1 MLFWYIIEIAKRR
14 TIPSNLS
21 FWRQIMKKI
30 LALILAII
38 MTALVFT
45 ACNNTTPPTETD
57 APATDVPET
66 DAPETDAPQVD
77 VNTGIYDRVILIG
90 VDGGGA
96 FFANTDTPNMD
107 EIFADGAVT
116 YTCQSATPS
125 ISAQCWGSMLHGVTP
140 ELHRLTNSVVDT
152 SHYDPESMFPSVFRL
167 IRENDAEA
175 TLASFSTWNPINH
188 GIIEEGLGVHKDT
201 ADDDEE
207 LTAKIL
213 AYLDENDPKML
224 FIQFD
229 DCDGAGHGSGYG
241 NEGHLAQVTTTDGY
255 IGQIYDKYV
264 EMGYIEN
271 TLFIVTADH
280 GGTTGGSHGGGDEPI
295 MNIIFAAAGNTVM
308 KSDTITSVD
317 ENGETTDMQIRDIA
331 AVVLHAFGIEQP
343 ETWTAV
349 LPSGIFED
357 GDTVDVRPTF
367 TIEFEYAHRT
377 KESTPTPAAD
387 SGSYI
392 TDVLD
397 GYELAYYLPLDG
409 DSLDAFGSETE
420 ETGKLYFVDGYYGQG
435 CMFDDGCITLWDYVP
450 GTESYSISFWM
461 KVPSMVS
468 GDPAII
474 SNKNWKDGKNPGF
487 IFALRT
493 SDTTFNVGNG
503 ADRMDFERGLPYD
516 CIGGWMHVLLVVD
529 REAGTVGVSYDF
541 GDIVTTEI
549 PESLMNS
556 SFNAGLINIGQDS
569 TKKYDGLP
577 AVLDEF
583 VIVKGALS
591 KRDLMALAKYYG
603 VEK

>member
-1 MLFWYIIEIAKRR
+1 MKRII
-14 TIPSNLS
+14 
-21 FWRQIMKKI
+21 
-30 LALILAII
+30 ALILA
-38 MTALVFT
+38 LVMATFT
-45 ACNNTTPPTETD
+45 FVACGNNNGGTETNAPETNAPETNAPETN
-57 APATDVPET
+57 APAT
-66 DAPETDAPQVD
+66 DAPETDAPVSQVS
-77 VNTGIYDRVILIG
+77 TTYDRVILIG

-96 FFANTDTPNMD
+96 FFADTDTPNMD
-107 EIFADGAVT
+107 KIFADGAVT

-140 ELHRLTNSVVDT
+140 DLHRLTNSIVDVT
-152 SHYDPESMFPSVFRL
+152 HYDPESIFPSVFRL

-201 ADDDEE
+201 ADNDEI
-207 LTAKIL
+207 LTEKIL

-241 NEGHLAQVTTTDGY
+241 SEGHLAQVTTTDGY

-264 EMGYIEN
+264 EKGYIEN

-280 GGTTGGSHGGGDEPI
+280 GGTEGGSHGGDDAPT
-295 MNIIFAAAGNTVM
+295 MNIIFAAAGHTVM
-308 KSDTITSVD
+308 NSDKITSVD
-317 ENGETTDMQIRDIA
+317 DLGLETDMQIRDIA
-331 AVVLHAFGIEQP
+331 SVVLYAFGIQQP
-343 ETWTAV
+343 DTYTAIV
-349 LPSGIFED
+349 PSGVFE
-357 GDTVDVRPTF
+357 GYVPVEKRPVYS
-367 TIEFEYAHRT
+367 IEFEYAYRT

-387 SGSYI
+387 SGNYI
-392 TDVLD
+392 TDVLAD
-397 GYELAYYLPLDG
+397 YELAYYLPLDG
-409 DSLDAFGSETE
+409 DSKDAFGGETE

-474 SNKNWKDGKNPGF
+474 SNKNWSSGNNPGF
-487 IFALRT
+487 IFSLRT

-503 ADRMDFERGLPYD
+503 SDRMDFENALPLD
-516 CIGGWMHVLLVVD
+516 FVGGWMHVRLVVD
-529 REAGTVGVSYDF
+529 RQAGTVGVAYDF
-541 GDIVTTEI
+541 GDIKTTEI
-549 PESLMNS
+549 PESLKNHP
-556 SFNAGLINIGQDS
+556 FNAGLLNIGQDS
-569 TKKYDGLP
+569 TKKYQGLP
-577 AVLDEF
+577 AVLDDI
-583 VIVKGALS
+583 VIVQGALT
-591 KRDLMALAKYYG
+591 KRDLMALAEYYG